1 MSTLDVEN
9 SNEISQAEFAR
20 HRGVSR
26 ATVNLYKN
34 KGYLIFS
41 ESGKVLVE
49 ESDVKLRDSLDKSR
63 GGPKPSGDPIPDTNS
78 FMAAKTR
85 EMQAKAAKYELDLKE
100 KSGELVSK
108 EAVARAAFMLARDAQ
123 EALMSIPDRLSSLI
137 AAENDE
143 AKVHE
148 LLTTEIRNVANEL
161 SNSARELY

>member
-1 MSTLDVEN
+1 MNTSQTEN
-9 SNEISQAEFAR
+9 NNEISQAEFAR

-26 ATVNLYKN
+26 PTVNLYKK
-34 KGYLIFS
+34 KGYLVFAD
-41 ESGKVLVE
+41 SGKVLVK
-49 ESDVKLRDSLDKSR
+49 ESDKKLSDLLDKSR
-63 GGPKPSGDPIPDTNS
+63 GGTGSSQGSTLSGNS
-78 FMAAKTR
+78 FMVAKTR

-108 EAVARAAFMLARDAQ
+108 EAVTRAAFTLARDAQ
-123 EALMSIPDRLSSLI
+123 EALMSIPDRLASLI